1 MKRVLTLLIALM
13 MLTGLF
19 AAAFAE
25 EISIKVVICEYS
37 DHTTRYMNN
46 ILEAYTKIHP
56 EVKVDLEMVSW
67 DDVGGRI
74 STLIAGKQ
82 APDILNIDAFSQYLE
97 DELLLPAAAYTSEAL
112 SANLYKT
119 FYENNADDEG
129 TIYALP
135 MLATV
140 RSLYYSKDI
149 FNEVGIS
156 KAPETW
162 SELEEV
168 CQKILDYYD
177 GAIYPWGITFSTHEG
192 QATFA
197 YYTWNNGGGF
207 INDDGEWILNSK
219 ENVEAV
225 NFMTGLVEKG
235 YCNANPQTE
244 SRDDLQAIMV
254 NGKIAMMISANFFPG
269 LYLNFDLGVAPIPRA
284 DSQKNN
290 IQLGVQDFMMVFDNN
305 DSDEKLAAIRDFLD
319 VFYSD
324 EIYPDWMNT
333 EGMLPA
339 TMSGMEKLAVDNEF
353 FTGYLEQLK
362 SAKFFPT
369 NKLAWKTAQYAVI
382 EAVQNV
388 AAGTMDAQTALDIA
402 QADVLDD

>member
-1 MKRVLTLLIALM
+1 MKRSLTLLIALM

-19 AAAFAE
+19 ATAFAE

-46 ILEAYTKIHP
+46 ILESYAKIHP

-112 SANLYKT
+112 SGNLYKT

-140 RSLYYSKDI
+140 RSLYYSKAI

-162 SELEEV
+162 SELEED
-168 CQKILDYYD
+168 CQKILDYYG

-269 LYLNFDLGVAPIPRA
+269 LYLDFDLGVAPIPRA

-290 IQLGVQDFMMVFDNN
+290 IQLGVQDFMMVFDNK

-369 NKLAWKTAQYAVI
+369 NKLTWKTAQYAVI